1 MEDIESELENK
12 SIEREETP
20 DAEPKKRTKKERSP
34 AQIAAF
40 EKAKIKRAENIALKK
55 QAKAQ
60 QIKEPAPQDTE
71 AKKIIDIWKN
81 IVDEEQPPRKPIK
94 TQSTRKQTI
103 KSVDDYHD
111 YQEPRQPIIN
121 NYYYGTNNHDAAPPK
136 PERQKRGRKKK
147 VEIVE
152 SSSDSESDDDED
164 YTPPAPKK
172 QIQRKQT
179 PPLCSRS
186 ERELTPERPK
196 LQYNFV

>member
-1 MEDIESELENK
+1 ML
-12 SIEREETP
+12 
-20 DAEPKKRTKKERSP
+20 
-34 AQIAAF
+34 
-40 EKAKIKRAENIALKK
+40 
-55 QAKAQ
+55 
-60 QIKEPAPQDTE
+60 
-71 AKKIIDIWKN
+71 KKIIDNWKT
-81 IVDEEQPPRKPIK
+81 IVDEEPPPRKPIK
-94 TQSTRKQTI
+94 SQSTRKQTI

-111 YQEPRQPIIN
+111 SRFAEEPRQPIIN

-179 PPLCSRS
+179 PIRS